1 MIEAACAGKYGSRR
15 NRVLVVDDY
24 TPSRQIIIDAL
35 NSSENY
41 DISEAGNGIEALKV
55 LEGKP
60 QDLVI
65 SDIMMPGMSGMDLLH
80 HIHEIDPSV
89 CVIMITAFPAIDLSV
104 TAMKKGAVDFLIKP
118 FDIND
123 LIYKV
128 GLYLREKEILN
139 KKGAFAVE
147 TDRARLIEAGK
158 NLSLQSFI
166 YDSVETIGGDN
177 EQIFQ
182 RMVDLAVRIVDGGFC
197 GLYLYDNEEKI
208 FHPKIIRNCEGRSV
222 SESIPPVLREICERV
237 VEQKEAV
244 VIHAD
249 EDPVIG
255 PSLICAPLKIRA
267 NVLGVLSV
275 RKRQNRG
282 IFNAKD
288 LQYILTLTKRSSLNL
303 ENKVLYESIYAN
315 VMDTFKSLVASIQI
329 RDSYTEEHSKRV
341 TEMAVRIAQAMK
353 CPEEDVESLRIA
365 AILHDIGKISVP
377 DSVLLKPGRLDDDE
391 YTVIKK
397 HPQAGEDILR
407 TVLLFDRVRTII
419 RHHHER
425 WDGGGYPY
433 GLAGTTIPF
442 LSRILAVAD
451 AFDAMTNNRPYRK
464 ALPLCTALEELRRNS
479 GLQFDQQIVKAML
492 SLFPAA

>member
-15 NRVLVVDDY
+15 NRILVVDDY

-41 DISEAGNGIEALKV
+41 DISEAENGIEALKV

-139 KKGAFAVE
+139 KKGVFAVE

-197 GLYLYDNEEKI
+197 GLYLYDKEEKI

-237 VEQKEAV
+237 VEQKDAV

-255 PSLICAPLKIRA
+255 PSLICAPLKIRE

-464 ALPLCTALEELRRNS
+464 ALPLCTALEELRKNS

>member
-1 MIEAACAGKYGSRR
+1 MIEAVRAGKSVSRR
-15 NRVLVVDDY
+15 NKILVVDDY

-41 DISEAGNGIEALKV
+41 DISEAENGIEALKV
-55 LEGKP
+55 LQDNP
-60 QDLVI
+60 HDLVI

-128 GLYLREKEILN
+128 DLYLREKEILH

-147 TDRARLIEAGK
+147 TDRARLIAAGK
-158 NLSLQSFI
+158 DLSLQSFI

-197 GLYLYDNEEKI
+197 GLYLYDNEEQV
-208 FHPKIIRNCEGRSV
+208 FHPKIIRNCEGRRV
-222 SESIPPVLREICERV
+222 AEAIPPVLREICERV

-244 VIHAD
+244 VIHA
-249 EDPVIG
+249 EGDPTIG
-255 PSLICAPLKIRA
+255 PSLICAPLKIRE

-329 RDSYTEEHSKRV
+329 RDFYTEEHSKRV

-353 CPEEDVESLRIA
+353 CPEEDIESLRIA

-377 DSVLLKPGRLDDDE
+377 DSVLLKPGRLSDDE
-391 YTVIKK
+391 YAVIKR
-397 HPQAGEDILR
+397 HPEAGEDILR
-407 TVLLFDRVRTII
+407 TVLLFDRVRTVI

-425 WDGGGYPY
+425 WDGGGYPQ
-433 GLAGTTIPF
+433 GLGGREIPF
-442 LSRILAVAD
+442 LSRVLAVAD

-464 ALPLCTALEELRRNS
+464 ALPLETALEELRRN
-479 GLQFDQQIVKAML
+479 GGRQFDQQIVEATL
-492 SLFPAA
+492 SLFAAS

>member
-1 MIEAACAGKYGSRR
+1 MIEAACAVKYASRR
-15 NRVLVVDDY
+15 NRILVVDDY

-41 DISEAGNGIEALKV
+41 DISEAENGIEALKV

-65 SDIMMPGMSGMDLLH
+65 SDIMMPGMGGMDLLH

-139 KKGAFAVE
+139 KKGVFAVE

-222 SESIPPVLREICERV
+222 SESIPAVLREICERV

-255 PSLICAPLKIRA
+255 PSLICAPLKIRE

-479 GLQFDQQIVKAML
+479 GLQFDQQIVKAVL

>member
-1 MIEAACAGKYGSRR
+1 MIEAACAGKYASRR
-15 NRVLVVDDY
+15 NRILVVDDY

-35 NSSENY
+35 NSSEDY
-41 DISEAGNGIEALKV
+41 DISEAENGIEALKV

-80 HIHEIDPSV
+80 RIHEIDPSV

-158 NLSLQSFI
+158 DLSLQSFI

-177 EQIFQ
+177 GQIFQ

-255 PSLICAPLKIRA
+255 PSLICAPLKIRE

-315 VMDTFKSLVASIQI
+315 VMDTFKSLVASIQV

-341 TEMAVRIAQAMK
+341 TEMAVKIAQTMK

-377 DSVLLKPGRLDDDE
+377 DSVLLKPGRLNDDE

-425 WDGGGYPY
+425 WDGRGYPY
-433 GLAGTTIPF
+433 GLAGATIPF

-451 AFDAMTNNRPYRK
+451 SFDAMTNNRPYRK
-464 ALPLCTALEELRRNS
+464 ALPLCTALEELRKNS

>member
-1 MIEAACAGKYGSRR
+1 MIEFAPSAAHSEGYLCPSGWVYFMIEAACAGKYASRR

-41 DISEAGNGIEALKV
+41 DISEAENGIEALKV

-128 GLYLREKEILN
+128 DLYLREKEILN

-147 TDRARLIEAGK
+147 VETDRARLIEAGK
-158 NLSLQSFI
+158 DLSLQSFI

-197 GLYLYDNEEKI
+197 GLYLFDNEEKI

-237 VEQKEAV
+237 VEQREAV

-249 EDPVIG
+249 
-255 PSLICAPLKIRA
+255 
-267 NVLGVLSV
+267 
-275 RKRQNRG
+275 
-282 IFNAKD
+282 
-288 LQYILTLTKRSSLNL
+288 
-303 ENKVLYESIYAN
+303 
-315 VMDTFKSLVASIQI
+315 
-329 RDSYTEEHSKRV
+329 
-341 TEMAVRIAQAMK
+341 
-353 CPEEDVESLRIA
+353 
-365 AILHDIGKISVP
+365 
-377 DSVLLKPGRLDDDE
+377 
-391 YTVIKK
+391 
-397 HPQAGEDILR
+397 
-407 TVLLFDRVRTII
+407 
-419 RHHHER
+419 
-425 WDGGGYPY
+425 
-433 GLAGTTIPF
+433 
-442 LSRILAVAD
+442 
-451 AFDAMTNNRPYRK
+451 
-464 ALPLCTALEELRRNS
+464 
-479 GLQFDQQIVKAML
+479 
-492 SLFPAA
+492 